1 MEDNEKKLPDEQ
13 WLRLMIVAGEIGPG
27 GLQVL
32 LDAFGSVEE
41 IFDAGRRACASL
53 IGEAASSALFAD
65 EGKAQAGVA
74 LEWLQTTPQA
84 DVISWADWD
93 FPKEAIAFSGAPSL
107 FFIRGR
113 RELLQSRRIA
123 LTGVRQPDEE
133 GLRNAGAFA
142 SALVH
147 AGRSVVTFL
156 EDETDAAVTRSI
168 LSADSYGNAG
178 LIVLSATG
186 PDRLYPSAMRE
197 LYHRVAQQGLV
208 ISPFIPGTAV
218 SKLTLEHRQIIC
230 AYLCPKLLVVQSEL
244 SGKAHALARL
254 FAESSRDVFVIP
266 GSIHSALYKGSHK
279 LLKEGARLTET
290 VADITQFGS
299 VSV

>member
-1 MEDNEKKLPDEQ
+1 MEDNEKRLPNEQ
-13 WLRLMIVAGEIGPG
+13 WLRLMLAAGEIGPG
-27 GLQVL
+27 RLQSL

-53 IGEAASSALFAD
+53 IGEVASGALFSD
-65 EGKAQAGVA
+65 ERKAQAGMA
-74 LEWLQTTPQA
+74 LEWLETTPQA
-84 DVISWADWD
+84 EVISWADWD
-93 FPKEAIAFSGAPSL
+93 FPKEAISFAGAPSL

-113 RELLQSRRIA
+113 RELLQNRRIA

-142 SALVH
+142 SALVR

-156 EDETDAAVTRSI
+156 EDETDAAVTRSA
-168 LSADSYGNAG
+168 LSADSHENAG

-186 PDRLYPSAMRE
+186 PDRLYPSVMRE
-197 LYHRVAQQGLV
+197 LYYRVAQQGLV
-208 ISPFIPGTAV
+208 ISPFIPGTGV
-218 SKLTLEHRQIIC
+218 SKLTLERRQVIC
-230 AYLCPKLLVVQSEL
+230 AYLCPELLVLQADL
-244 SGKAHALARL
+244 SGRAQALARL
-254 FAESSRDVFVIP
+254 FAENNRDVFVIP

-299 VSV
+299 ESI